1 MLSIEPHMF
10 SIIKNTC
17 PATAAVSQLITNL
30 LNYSPET
37 KIPDHPLVMGRRYE
51 QSTV

>member
-1 MLSIEPHMF
+1 MF
-10 SIIKNTC
+10 NIIKNTC
-17 PATAAVSQLITNL
+17 PVTAAVSQLIRNS

-51 QSTV
+51 QSIV